1 MKCTPI
7 KAAVLL
13 SGFALT
19 ACSSPDAPA
28 TRIDSGDARYATLL
42 NMDLPTFYGT
52 LTIAGAVSNE
62 CNGLNRNPRID
73 LELNERR
80 NKRGNGSFAALTQR
94 AAIRDAQTSMTD
106 GFKSRNGSN
115 LCAAAQRV
123 FEMARE
129 PYTFFLERSGGS

>member
-19 ACSSPDAPA
+19 ACSSSDAPA

-42 NMDLPTFYGT
+42 NMDLPKFYGT
-52 LTIAGAVSNE
+52 LAIAGVVSNE
-62 CNGLNRNPRID
+62 CNGLSRNPRID
-73 LELNERR
+73 LELNE
-80 NKRGNGSFAALTQR
+80 RGNGSFAALTQR

-106 GFKSRNGSN
+106 GFRSRNGSN
-115 LCAAAQRV
+115 LCAAAQRD
-123 FEMARE
+123 FETARE